1 MTTPIQLQSDQSGNR
16 PKPHGITVK
25 TGADMARVQV
35 TCPHQSGLIY
45 AVPGDRSWVCTDELR
60 PAHAMAGFFREL
72 IALKD
77 PRVESLMQE
86 WGLYYR
92 SLPLDSEIVGD
103 EDAASPGRGE

>member
-1 MTTPIQLQSDQSGNR
+1 MTTPVHLPSNSSDAHSQPQGVT
-16 PKPHGITVK
+16 IK
-25 TGADMARVQV
+25 TGEEMARVQV

-45 AVPGDRSWVCTDELR
+45 AVPGDRSWVCSDELR

-77 PRVESLMQE
+77 PRVESLLQQ

-92 SLPLDSEIVGD
+92 SLPLDSESEQGSS
-103 EDAASPGRGE
+103 E

>member
-1 MTTPIQLQSDQSGNR
+1 MTTPVQLSSNDAEPGRQPQGV
-16 PKPHGITVK
+16 TVK
-25 TGADMARVQV
+25 ASEDMARVQV

-45 AVPGDRSWVCTDELR
+45 AVPGERSWVCSDELR

-77 PRVESLMQE
+77 PRVESLLHQ

-92 SLPLDSEIVGD
+92 SLPLESDTD
-103 EDAASPGRGE
+103 DAEN

>member
-1 MTTPIQLQSDQSGNR
+1 MNTTVQITPGDQQN
-16 PKPHGITVK
+16 PPQPQGITVK
-25 TGADMARVQV
+25 TGEDMARVQV

-45 AVPGDRSWVCTDELR
+45 AVPGERSWVCADELR

-77 PRVESLMQE
+77 PRVESLMQQ

-92 SLPLDSEIVGD
+92 SLPLDAETEDSGD
-103 EDAASPGRGE
+103 GEDETG

>member
-1 MTTPIQLQSDQSGNR
+1 MTTPISLSSNLSDSPLQ
-16 PKPHGITVK
+16 PHGITVK
-25 TGADMARVQV
+25 TGEAMARVQV

-45 AVPGDRSWVCTDELR
+45 AVPGDRSWVCSNELR

-77 PRVESLMQE
+77 PRVESLLQQ

-92 SLPLDSEIVGD
+92 SLPLDSET
-103 EDAASPGRGE
+103 EDGRSD

>member
-1 MTTPIQLQSDQSGNR
+1 MTTPLQLQSDQPGNR
-16 PKPHGITVK
+16 PQPHGITVK
-25 TGADMARVQV
+25 IGEDMARVQV

-72 IALKD
+72 TALKD
-77 PRVESLMQE
+77 PRVESLMRE

-92 SLPLDSEIVGD
+92 SLPLDSAENPGD
-103 EDAASPGRGE
+103 S